1 MIIDRHPDLILD
13 ADQSPPRFL
22 SSEEWEWLQESSA
35 RRDPAAEEDGDVTPM
50 IGVTS
55 PSQGVTSR
63 FRAQV
68 ETAVRRLLK
77 LMDVPAEQA
86 ANHR

>member
-1 MIIDRHPDLILD
+1 MHSVLTLL
-13 ADQSPPRFL
+13 SPFPIPC
-22 SSEEWEWLQESSA
+22 SEEWEWLQESSA
-35 RRDPAAEEDGDVTPM
+35 RRDITSDEDGDRAPQSD
-50 IGVTS
+50 VTS
-55 PSQGVTSR
+55 SCPGVTSR